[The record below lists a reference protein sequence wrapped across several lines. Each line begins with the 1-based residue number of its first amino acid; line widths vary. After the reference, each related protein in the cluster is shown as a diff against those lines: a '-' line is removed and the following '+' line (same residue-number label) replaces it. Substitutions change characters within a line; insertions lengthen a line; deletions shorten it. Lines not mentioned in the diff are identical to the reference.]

1 MTTSTPPTTNRQPPT
16 TNDQPPITNR
26 PKFGIL
32 GGTFDPPHI
41 GHLIL
46 ADFAESALALDAVL
60 FVPAGD
66 PPHKQGTRTRE
77 THRVAMLERAI
88 ASEPRWSIDLTDV
101 ERPGPHYSVDM
112 VKLIAAKHPDAEL
125 FFIMGGDSF
134 RDLPSWSRP
143 QELITLCQLLV
154 MERPNVAIDLKMHEA
169 GIPGL
174 AARSLF
180 IDAPLISVSSTDI
193 IRWRDEQRPI
203 HHLLPTGVLDYIET
217 HGLY

>member
-1 MTTSTPPTTNRQPPT
+1 MQK
-16 TNDQPPITNR
+16 I
-26 PKFGIL
+26 GIL

-41 GHLIL
+41 GHIIL
-46 ADFAESALALDAVL
+46 ADFAESALSLDAVL

-66 PPHKQGTRTRE
+66 PPHKKGARTSE

-88 ASEPRWSIDLTDV
+88 APEPKWTIDLTDV
-101 ERPGPHYSVDM
+101 DRPGPHYSVDM
-112 VKLIAAKHPDAEL
+112 VKLIADKHPDAEL
-125 FFIMGGDSF
+125 LFIMGGDSF

-143 QELITLCQLLV
+143 QELITLCRLIV
-154 MERPNVAIDLKMHEA
+154 MERPNVPIDLKMHEA

-174 AARSLF
+174 AARSHF

-193 IRWRDEQRPI
+193 IRWRSEGRPI

-217 HGLY
+217 YGLY